1 MGDYDVKFIFPYCY
15 IGVAVLANDEEQAEE
30 IARLQMSECG
40 VELHEKPLEIE
51 IVLQGEFV

>member
-15 IGVAVLANDEEQAEE
+15 IGVAVLADDEEQAESN
-30 IARLQMSECG
+30 ARLQLSESG
-40 VELHEKPLEIE
+40 VELHEEPFEIE